1 MGSKDKG
8 TLGDLLDSSTSFQSR
23 SFKSWL
29 QQVQRTGQPVTIH
42 LRDGSELV
50 NVVVQSVSDNAIAVT
65 SSSAAGTEIVQIRQ
79 IIRFGTGT
87 F

>member
-8 TLGDLLDSSTSFQSR
+8 TVGDLLDGSTLFRSR
-23 SFKSWL
+23 SFRSWL

-42 LRDGSELV
+42 LADGSELT
-50 NVVVQSVSDNAIAVT
+50 NVVVQSVSDDAIVVT
-65 SSSAAGTEIVQIRQ
+65 SPSATGTEIIQIRQ